1 MTQAPRNRKAKRG
14 TTGRARYA
22 LALLP
27 LLLFGGFAIVAGKML
42 YDQDVN
48 GLDISAIPSALIG
61 TKAPTLSLPPLEGS
75 NLPALTDAA
84 IKGKLTLVN
93 VFASWCIPCR
103 QEHPLLQ
110 ELAKDSRIRVVG
122 INYKDKQDNALRFLG
137 ELGNPFAAIGV
148 DPTERRRSTGVCMAF
163 LKAIWSVGTGR
174 SCSRRSDHSMRAA
187 SSVTSCRRLRPQPD
201 NSEPNGSPAGN
212 DLSDGPSAATPRPPA
227 PPDHDRHVFAA

>member
-1 MTQAPRNRKAKRG
+1 MTQASQDQDTKK
-14 TTGRARYA
+14 TTGRARYG

-27 LLLFGGFAIVAGKML
+27 LLLFGGFALVAGKML

-61 TKAPTLSLPPLEGS
+61 TKAPSLSLPPLEGS

-110 ELAKDSRIRVVG
+110 ELAKDSRITVVG

-148 DPTERRRSTGVCMAF
+148 DPNGKAAIDWGVYGIPESYLVGADGTILYKKVGPFDARSVERD
-163 LKAIWSVGTGR
+163 LLPAIT
-174 SCSRRSDHSMRAA
+174 AA
-187 SSVTSCRRLRPQPD
+187 
-201 NSEPNGSPAGN
+201 AGK
-212 DLSDGPSAATPRPPA
+212 
-227 PPDHDRHVFAA
+227 

>member
-1 MTQAPRNRKAKRG
+1 MTQASQDQDTKTK
-14 TTGRARYA
+14 TTGRARYG

-27 LLLFGGFAIVAGKML
+27 LLLFGGFAFIAGKML

-61 TKAPTLSLPPLEGS
+61 TRAPSLSLPPLEGS

-110 ELAKDSRIRVVG
+110 ELAKDSRITVVG

-148 DPTERRRSTGVCMAF
+148 DPNGKAAIDWGVYGIPESYLVGADGTILYKKVGPFDARSVERD
-163 LKAIWSVGTGR
+163 LLPAIT
-174 SCSRRSDHSMRAA
+174 AA
-187 SSVTSCRRLRPQPD
+187 
-201 NSEPNGSPAGN
+201 AGK
-212 DLSDGPSAATPRPPA
+212 
-227 PPDHDRHVFAA
+227 

>member
-1 MTQAPRNRKAKRG
+1 MTQADHDTKAKS
-14 TTGRARYA
+14 TGRSRYA

-27 LLLFGGFAIVAGKML
+27 LLLFGGFALVAGKML

-61 TKAPTLSLPPLEGS
+61 TKAPALSLPPLEGS

-110 ELAKDSRIRVVG
+110 ELSKDNRITVVG
-122 INYKDKQDNALRFLG
+122 INYKDKSDNALRFLG
-137 ELGNPFAAIGV
+137 ELGNPFAAIGI
-148 DPTERRRSTGVCMAF
+148 D
-163 LKAIWSVGTGR
+163 
-174 SCSRRSDHSMRAA
+174 
-187 SSVTSCRRLRPQPD
+187 
-201 NSEPNGSPAGN
+201 PNGKAAIDWGVYGIPESYLVSADGTILYKKVGPFDARSIERDLLPAIA
-212 DLSDGPSAATPRPPA
+212 AATGQ
-227 PPDHDRHVFAA
+227 